1 MLFALVDIDAPLE
14 SVTATANEASTEQI
28 STLCEMGFSPAQAK
42 KALRETVGKKITGM
56 RR

>member
-1 MLFALVDIDAPLE
+1 MLIALVDIDDPLE
-14 SVTATANEASTEQI
+14 SVTTTANEASMEQI

-42 KALRETVGKKITGM
+42 KALRETVGKKMECM